1 MQKGDV
7 IYRQQA
13 IDALDKRFDSIP
25 MEQTTEILMLR
36 KDLRELPSA
45 QQQRILYANMS
56 DAEFEKWL
64 YEHGICNPN
73 IHESIPCDA
82 VPLLIDNA
90 ISELPSA
97 QPEKTCCGYDEKELI
112 AFAIACRR
120 NEVDEKD
127 LKTFAQDCEFA
138 WQVMQEEFESKIR
151 EAFEK
156 WTGGK
161 SDAD

>member
-1 MQKGDV
+1 
-7 IYRQQA
+7 
-13 IDALDKRFDSIP
+13 
-25 MEQTTEILMLR
+25 
-36 KDLRELPSA
+36 
-45 QQQRILYANMS
+45 MS
-56 DAEFEKWL
+56 DLISRQEAIEAIKKSRFLVDAMEKV
-64 YEHGICNPN
+64 IK
-73 IHESIPCDA
+73 
-82 VPLLIDNA
+82 
-90 ISELPSA
+90 LPSA

>member
-1 MQKGDV
+1 MQKDDV

-45 QQQRILYANMS
+45 Q
-56 DAEFEKWL
+56 
-64 YEHGICNPN
+64 
-73 IHESIPCDA
+73 
-82 VPLLIDNA
+82 
-90 ISELPSA
+90 
-97 QPEKTCCGYDEKELI
+97 PEKTCCGYDEKELI

-127 LKTFAQDCEFA
+127 LKSFAQDCEFA
-138 WQVMQEEFESKIR
+138 WRVMQEEFESKIR

-156 WTGGK
+156 WTGGE